1 MTYLGPRPE
10 RPELQKEIEKEV
22 PEFGLRLQAKAGLTG
37 YAQVYGKY
45 NTTFYDKL
53 LMDLMYD
60 KKVILYAPTWRESI
74 DGGKTYSI
82 KPPIHFDKW
91 QKELEGEYVVL
102 FRAHHQTTKVLGVEY
117 NEFVR
122 NMSDYPAVNDLL
134 IAADIL
140 ITDYSAIA
148 FDYSILC
155 RPIFCYAYDYDRYLM
170 ERGTYFSIDK
180 VYPNRSCR
188 TEESLLQQIKEM
200 DYIRETYDCAFVDD
214 GFEVGTVIC
223 DIPVAGHISDLEKL
237 YESYHLLVVAIG
249 NNKLR
254 QHIYQQAMEIGYSYK
269 FIL

>member
-1 MTYLGPRPE
+1 M
-10 RPELQKEIEKEV
+10 
-22 PEFGLRLQAKAGLTG
+22 
-37 YAQVYGKY
+37 
-45 NTTFYDKL
+45 
-53 LMDLMYD
+53 
-60 KKVILYAPTWRESI
+60 
-74 DGGKTYSI
+74 
-82 KPPIHFDKW
+82 
-91 QKELEGEYVVL
+91 

-200 DYIRETYDCAFVDD
+200 DYIKE
-214 GFEVGTVIC
+214 
-223 DIPVAGHISDLEKL
+223 
-237 YESYHLLVVAIG
+237 
-249 NNKLR
+249 
-254 QHIYQQAMEIGYSYK
+254 
-269 FIL
+269 